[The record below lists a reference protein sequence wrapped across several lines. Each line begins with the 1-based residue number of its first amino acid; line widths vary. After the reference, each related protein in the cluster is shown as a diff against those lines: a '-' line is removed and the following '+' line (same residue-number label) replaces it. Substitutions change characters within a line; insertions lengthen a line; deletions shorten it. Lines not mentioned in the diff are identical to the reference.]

1 MKLYY
6 VTADIMPNEQSHF
19 IGADDFPDMSMP
31 VWTKAQVIDAKT
43 AKTIKELHGFG
54 FTAVVNVDMI
64 FKYVRHISF
73 VDDMG
78 CTHAHMFYVPA
89 L

>member
-1 MKLYY
+1 
-6 VTADIMPNEQSHF
+6 
-19 IGADDFPDMSMP
+19 
-31 VWTKAQVIDAKT
+31 
-43 AKTIKELHGFG
+43 
-54 FTAVVNVDMI
+54 VDMI